1 MHGRAR
7 ISAMI
12 IFELD
17 LTSTSIVQGWRGIIG
32 FHPLRNLSELHC
44 RQQAHCNMQSRLFG
58 LVWSKTSL
66 GHLRLRC
73 KSLCYVWRRRVWR
86 QVRICLRVG
95 TRPCNKGDTPDST
108 FQFQAVITVSSV
120 AVITR
125 WGLDRRHAWR

>member
-7 ISAMI
+7 ISAMV

-17 LTSTSIVQGWRGIIG
+17 LTSTSIVQGWIGTNG
-32 FHPLRNLSELHC
+32 FHSLRNLSELHC
-44 RQQAHCNMQSRLFG
+44 RQQAYCNMQSRLFG

-95 TRPCNKGDTPDST
+95 TRPSNKVTRLIPR
-108 FQFQAVITVSSV
+108 FRVITVSSV

-125 WGLDRRHAWR
+125 WELDRRHAWR